1 MRKEHAVEEEISL
14 LRFKYH
20 VLDFYGVVLKIEMDF
35 DRPFWGG
42 IWYQSGNRR
51 DVLLLRLKPERP
63 VDVF

>member
-35 DRPFWGG
+35 DRPFLGG
-42 IWYQSGNRR
+42 IWYQSGQKGCDAFKIETR
-51 DVLLLRLKPERP
+51 KAC
-63 VDVF
+63 